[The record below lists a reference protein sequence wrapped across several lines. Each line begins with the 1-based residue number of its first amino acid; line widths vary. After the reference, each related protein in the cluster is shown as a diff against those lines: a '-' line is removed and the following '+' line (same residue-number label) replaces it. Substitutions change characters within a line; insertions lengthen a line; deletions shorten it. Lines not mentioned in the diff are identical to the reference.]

1 MQNALSY
8 LTLVL
13 RRDMTDWWGWV
24 WGNFGYSAVIG
35 IALFVISYFL
45 YPLAMA
51 RWPQLKLEGPMSNL
65 ANTGFAA
72 ASVIF
77 LAIVALLVFVVL
89 SPPKIY
95 FEQQEL
101 IKEVRQQL
109 DASKK
114 LVEASGPRLA
124 LVIDQVAV
132 GSPPLRESS
141 VGIFITA
148 HLRNTGSPSIA
159 DSWRLEVVLSS
170 EQRIF
175 PRSTAITEPK
185 YLHLGDGQDE
195 SALTIQPGQALYEKC
210 MTPIPSGG
218 IMRGHLM
225 FMQEGIKTADLGDAQ
240 FILFCTDVNGKE
252 VYADFSYSG
261 QPQRH
266 KKIYYPGLDK

>member
-1 MQNALSY
+1 
-8 LTLVL
+8 
-13 RRDMTDWWGWV
+13 
-24 WGNFGYSAVIG
+24 
-35 IALFVISYFL
+35 
-45 YPLAMA
+45 
-51 RWPQLKLEGPMSNL
+51 MSNL